1 MIKILKSDISKNIL
15 YEDWCNSS
23 YKVFSKFK
31 DEDFFSD
38 KVQHIYFYSDI
49 NDDSVNELQRLLME
63 CSKTVL
69 DQSGVQ
75 SSPKPICVHLNS
87 PGGWVSS
94 TDIFYTIIQ
103 TQRVPLCFII
113 EKLCASAAT
122 FIQLLSPYRIMIDY
136 SEYMIHDMIG
146 GNYSKGENT
155 VKSKYTSF
163 HSMIYYKELLKQRTK
178 LTDSEIKNF
187 FERDIYVD
195 AKYCLKKGI
204 IDRILK
210 FPKINK
216 PEYYSSVSN
225 LQLNLGSFLKKT
237 NLNHIYIDDRLYDN
251 SDKITSEVFSSS
263 IQNTHSLN
271 DLCIALDSIFLMKK
285 NSNVKPI
292 IIHFKPFS
300 YGLFS
305 NANPLELVSLNYR
318 LAQIQKTIPIIAF
331 IEGVQFFDTLS
342 TIMMCPIRIMMKPS
356 IIKSTFSFNDTA
368 FGWKAIDVINNSLF
382 EYNQIVKFYKEFTKL
397 PKTYY
402 SEIRKKIINLDE
414 NDLLKYNII
423 HLCLNIVK
431 KKIDV
436 KDIMDYLQINS
447 LTGIKNMKNRNVK

>member
-1 MIKILKSDISKNIL
+1 
-15 YEDWCNSS
+15 
-23 YKVFSKFK
+23 
-31 DEDFFSD
+31 
-38 KVQHIYFYSDI
+38 
-49 NDDSVNELQRLLME
+49 
-63 CSKTVL
+63 
-69 DQSGVQ
+69 
-75 SSPKPICVHLNS
+75 
-87 PGGWVSS
+87 
-94 TDIFYTIIQ
+94 
-103 TQRVPLCFII
+103 
-113 EKLCASAAT
+113 
-122 FIQLLSPYRIMIDY
+122 MIDY

-155 VKSKYTSF
+155 VKSYYTYT
-163 HSMIYYKELLKQRTK
+163 HIAIYYNELLKQRTK
-178 LTDSEIKNF
+178 LSDSEIKNF
-187 FERDIYVD
+187 LERDIYVD

-356 IIKSTFSFNDTA
+356 IIKSTFSFNSTA

-423 HLCLNIVK
+423 HLCLNILK

-447 LTGIKNMKNRNVK
+447 LTGIKNVKNRNVK

>member
-1 MIKILKSDISKNIL
+1 MIKILESDISKNIL

-69 DQSGVQ
+69 DKSGVQ

-87 PGGWVSS
+87 PGGHHHT

-113 EKLCASAAT
+113 EKLCGSAAT

-136 SEYMIHDMIG
+136 SQYMIHDMSG
-146 GNYSKGENT
+146 DSFWKGENT
-155 VKSKYTSF
+155 IKSKYTNIDI
-163 HSMIYYKELLKQRTK
+163 MIYYKELLKQRTK
-178 LTDSEIKNF
+178 LSDSEIKKF
-187 FERDIYVD
+187 LERDIFVD

-237 NLNHIYIDDRLYDN
+237 NLNHIYIDERLYDN
-251 SDKITSEVFSSS
+251 SDNITSEEFSSS

-285 NSNVKPI
+285 NSNIKPI
-292 IIHFKPFS
+292 IVHFKPFS
-300 YGLFS
+300 YELFA

-356 IIKSTFSFNDTA
+356 IIKSTFSFNRITS
-368 FGWKAIDVINNSLF
+368 GLGAIDIINNLLF
-382 EYNQIVKFYKEFTKL
+382 KYNQIIKFYKEFTKL

-402 SEIRKKIINLDE
+402 SEIRKKIINLNE

-447 LTGIKNMKNRNVK
+447 LTGIKNVKNRNVK

>member
-1 MIKILKSDISKNIL
+1 MIKILESDISKNIL

-23 YKVFSKFK
+23 YKIFSKFK

-75 SSPKPICVHLNS
+75 SSPKPICVHFNS
-87 PGGWVSS
+87 SGGYLYT
-94 TDIFYTIIQ
+94 TDIYYTIIQ

-113 EKLCASAAT
+113 EKSCASAAT
-122 FIQLLSPYRIMIDY
+122 DIQLLSPYRIMIDY
-136 SEYMIHDMIG
+136 SEYMIHDMAG
-146 GNYSKGENT
+146 PDFSKGENT
-155 VKSKYTSF
+155 IKSKYNSI
-163 HSMIYYKELLKQRTK
+163 HMLIYYKELLKQRTK
-178 LTDSEIKNF
+178 LNDSEIKNF
-187 FERDIYVD
+187 LERDILVD

-204 IDRILK
+204 VDRILK

-216 PEYYSSVSN
+216 PEYYSSFSN

-237 NLNHIYIDDRLYDN
+237 NLNHIYIDERLYDN
-251 SDKITSEVFSSS
+251 FDKITSEVFSSS

-285 NSNVKPI
+285 NSNIKPI

-300 YGLFS
+300 YGLS
-305 NANPLELVSLNYR
+305 TNTNPLELVSLNYR
-318 LAQIQKTIPIIAF
+318 LAQIQKRIPIIAF

-356 IIKSTFSFNDTA
+356 IIKSTFSFNRISS
-368 FGWKAIDVINNSLF
+368 GWKAIDVINNSLF
-382 EYNQIVKFYKEFTKL
+382 KYNQIIKFYKEFTKL

-423 HLCLNIVK
+423 HLCLNILK

-447 LTGIKNMKNRNVK
+447 LTGIKNVKNRNIK